1 MSVTH
6 EPGLCWLPEASNR
19 TEKDGVLKVSAKRT
33 KHVGWIILSRM
44 TLKILAEAVL
54 ERVSGIGNDWIPFR
68 FRVE

>member
-1 MSVTH
+1 
-6 EPGLCWLPEASNR
+6 
-19 TEKDGVLKVSAKRT
+19 
-33 KHVGWIILSRM
+33 VGWIILSRM